1 MLHMKSDSELRRDVE
16 REFEWDPSIDARDI
30 AVAVKNGVVT
40 LTGHVSKYS
49 EKWSA
54 ERIAKRVAGVTALVN
69 DIEVKLSTERTD
81 KDIAEDARTALL
93 TDTRLPY
100 DRIKL
105 IVDHGWI
112 TLEGTVDA
120 YYQKTAAES
129 DVRYIRGVRGVTNN
143 ITVTSRV
150 APAEIKAKIEE
161 ALKRSAELDA
171 MKISVQ
177 TSGSKVVLTGTVRS
191 WAEREEAER
200 AAWRAPGVTGVDNK
214 LVVMP

>member
-81 KDIAEDARTALL
+81 NDIAEDARTALL

-200 AAWRAPGVTGVDNK
+200 AAWRAPGVTEVDNK

>member
-1 MLHMKSDSELRRDVE
+1 MKTDSELRRDVE
-16 REFEWDPSIDARDI
+16 REFEWDSSIDARDI

-40 LTGHVSKYS
+40 LTGHVSRYS
-49 EKWSA
+49 DKWSA
-54 ERIAKRVAGVTALVN
+54 ERIAKRVAGVTTLVN
-69 DIEVKLSTERTD
+69 NIEVKLGTERTD
-81 KDIAEDARTALL
+81 KDIAEDARRALM
-93 TDTRLPY
+93 TDTRVPY
-100 DRIKL
+100 DRIKI

-150 APAEIKAKIEE
+150 PPAEIKAKIEE

-171 MKISVQ
+171 KMISVEAE
-177 TSGSKVVLTGTVRS
+177 GSKVVLNGTVRS

-200 AAWRAPGVTGVDNK
+200 AAWRAPGVTEVDNK
-214 LVVMP
+214 IVVIP

>member
-161 ALKRSAELDA
+161 ALTRSAELDA

-191 WAEREEAER
+191 WAEREEAEK

>member
-1 MLHMKSDSELRRDVE
+1 MKSDSELRRDVE

-161 ALKRSAELDA
+161 ALTRSAELDA

-191 WAEREEAER
+191 WAEREEAEK